1 MKHMLLVM
9 TLAVSPVAAH
19 EFASDAPA
27 VDAILAKTRALQAAS
42 AASHAHAKLLH
53 DIEKTKGLIQ
63 KYGDDQLRAGIYKA
77 ELSLLQLKLAL
88 EVKHAGHPPAETI
101 YRYDPKDLRFE
112 KTEGEVKLI
121 RVNDVLYKYNSID
134 VRHKGSII
142 ATFHVYDPKIVWRG
156 WETDIQLMKALES
169 IRLSAAQ
176 RGLNVL
182 LDYEAL
188 ARRDGPGS
196 WEPELL
202 GEIIRTEK
210 PL

>member
-9 TLAVSPVAAH
+9 TLAGSPVAAQ

-27 VDAILAKTRALQAAS
+27 VDAILAQTRALQA
-42 AASHAHAKLLH
+42 
-53 DIEKTKGLIQ
+53 IEKTKGLIQ
-63 KYGDDQLRAGIYKA
+63 TYGDDPMRSGIYKA
-77 ELSLLQLKLAL
+77 ELSLLHLTLAL
-88 EVKHAGHPPAETI
+88 EVNSGGRPPAKTV

-112 KTEGEVKLI
+112 KPEGETKLI

-134 VRHKGSII
+134 VRHKGAII
-142 ATFHVYDPKIVWRG
+142 ATFHVYDPKIIWRG
-156 WETDIQLMKALES
+156 WEADIQLMKSLES
-169 IRLSAAQ
+169 IRSSAEE
-176 RGLNVL
+176 RGLKVL
-182 LDYEAL
+182 LDYAAL

-202 GEIIRTEK
+202 GEIIRAEK